1 MTFVNLFDGD
11 TVCSCQNMLADKNI
25 HDIEASNRRKCST
38 ICNGQN
44 CGESGS
50 MYIYQNNEVSNPLS
64 TCEDALMFSDLNFQ
78 DKVILNLPNGENKEV
93 QKGQHCKYFL
103 IVLVQTYLK

>member
-11 TVCSCQNMLADKNI
+11 TVCSCQNMLADQNI
-25 HDIEASNRRKCST
+25 HDIEASDIRKCST

-50 MYIYQNNEVSNPLS
+50 MYIYQNNEVLNPLI
-64 TCEDALMFSDLNFQ
+64 TCEDALMFSGVDFQ
-78 DKVILNLPNGENKEV
+78 DKLLLKLPNGENKEV
-93 QKGQHCKYFL
+93 PKSL
-103 IVLVQTYLK
+103 S